1 MNFPSEWLEFFGLL
15 KSNDVEFVIVGA
27 YALAANGRPR
37 ASQDID
43 IFVNPTAENA
53 ERLAR
58 ALREFGYEELAQA
71 AATEFAAPA
80 KMASLGRPPLQIDIM
95 NAIDGVSF
103 DDARAGAIL
112 DTSTGIDLRFLG
124 LREIVANKSATGRA
138 KDKLDLE
145 LLREAGLHDD

>member
-15 KSNDVEFVIVGA
+15 KSHDVEFVIVGA

-43 IFVNPTAENA
+43 IFVKPSVANA
-53 ERLAR
+53 RRLSR
-58 ALREFGYEELAQA
+58 ALETFGYVELAKA
-71 AATEFAAPA
+71 AVTEFAVSA

-103 DDARAGAIL
+103 AEASAGAIV
-112 DTSTGIDLRFLG
+112 DSSGGIELGFLG
-124 LREIVANKSATGRA
+124 LRELVANKTASGRT
-138 KDKLDLE
+138 KDKLDIE
-145 LLREAGLHDD
+145 LLREAGLLED